1 MNLQNINKYI
11 LEFGKILLI
20 ILIVI
25 IISYI
30 LPNNKSIITIYKD
43 SKTIDSLQLIID
55 KLEIEIYKKDIK
67 LDSLYNKKQI
77 INNTYETTIKNY
89 NNPTIISDDSISRYI
104 SNKLQNRK

>member
-1 MNLQNINKYI
+1 MKIFLNLLNSYKY
-11 LEFGKILLI
+11 LLLAVFI
-20 ILIVI
+20 IIVI
-25 IISYI
+25 IILAI
-30 LPNNKSIITIYKD
+30 KIKPKETENN
-43 SKTIDSLQLIID
+43 SKQVDSLQLIID

-89 NNPTIISDDSISRYI
+89 NNPTIVSDDSISRYI